1 MDGAEFARRGDSVVT
16 ALTGNRRALG
26 RMGAGRGARLLF
38 ALTSILPAM
47 LGAQGVTT
55 PDSVKRIRVG
65 RADVVRRDST
75 TGYAYTRPRPFHAVT
90 DVPKALGTSARDAFR
105 PSNIP
110 AMIGVAASTAVLIAA
125 DEQVLAETRRLAS
138 RIDLPQNHPSANVRV
153 GPFKQPF
160 PTTVGSGLY
169 FLGDGMASVFVAAG
183 FAARGSLA
191 DDMRARRTASE
202 VIEALL
208 VSGTV
213 TQTLK
218 HVAGRQTPSEATVP
232 RGRWRPFPKLSDYS
246 ANVPAYDAFPSGH
259 LASTMATLTVVAMNY
274 HEHKFIW
281 PVSAAT
287 IGVLAFTM
295 VNNGVHW
302 ASDYPLALAIGGVV
316 GKAVATRGRTVV
328 RMPTGPSG
336 DGVRAADRSRLAFD
350 FTPIV
355 GPGMLGVRVTW

>member
-1 MDGAEFARRGDSVVT
+1 MRARWS
-16 ALTGNRRALG
+16 
-26 RMGAGRGARLLF
+26 ARVLF
-38 ALTSILPAM
+38 ALTSILPAV
-47 LGAQGVTT
+47 LRAQGVT
-55 PDSVKRIRVG
+55 PDSTRIRVG
-65 RADVVRRDST
+65 RADVVRRDSV

-90 DVPKALGTSARDAFR
+90 DVPAALGVSAREAFR

-110 AMIGVAASTAVLIAA
+110 AMTAVAASTAVLIAA
-125 DEQVLAETRRLAS
+125 DEQALAETRRLGK
-138 RIDLPQNHPSANVRV
+138 RVGLPQNHPSANVRL

-160 PTTVGSGLY
+160 PTTIGSGLY
-169 FLGDGMASVFVAAG
+169 FLGDGMASVLLAAG

-232 RGRWRPFPKLSDYS
+232 RGRWRPFAKLSDYS

-259 LASTMATLTVVAMNY
+259 LASTMATLTVVALNY
-274 HEHKFIW
+274 HEHRFIW
-281 PVSAAT
+281 PVSVAT
-287 IGVLAFTM
+287 MGVLSFAM

-316 GKAVATRGRTVV
+316 GRVVTARGRTIVHLPPKASASGSATPHVTRFDWAPVV
-328 RMPTGPSG
+328 TP
-336 DGVRAADRSRLAFD
+336 DKVGVSVA
-350 FTPIV
+350 
-355 GPGMLGVRVTW
+355 W

>member
-1 MDGAEFARRGDSVVT
+1 MR
-16 ALTGNRRALG
+16 
-26 RMGAGRGARLLF
+26 AGRGALWLF
-38 ALTSILPAM
+38 ALAAILPVAAV
-47 LGAQGVTT
+47 AQGVTT

-65 RADVVRRDST
+65 RADVVRRDSS
-75 TGYAYTRPRPFHAVT
+75 TGYAYTRPRLLHAVT
-90 DVPKALGTSARDAFR
+90 DVPAALGASARNAFR

-110 AMIGVAASTAVLIAA
+110 AMMAVVASTGLLIAA
-125 DEQVLAETRRLAS
+125 DEQVLAETRRLAN
-138 RIDLPQNHPSANVRV
+138 RVDLPQNHPSANLRL

-169 FLGDGMASVFVAAG
+169 FLGDGMASVFLAAG

-202 VIEALL
+202 VVEALL

-213 TQTLK
+213 TQVLK

-232 RGRWRPFPKLSDYS
+232 RGRWRPFPPLGAYS

-259 LASTMATLTVVAMNY
+259 LASTMATLTVVATNY

-281 PVSAAT
+281 PVSIAT
-287 IGVLAFTM
+287 MGVLSFAM

-302 ASDYPLALAIGGVV
+302 ASDYPLALAIGAVV
-316 GKAVATRGRTVV
+316 GKTVATRGRSVV
-328 RMPTGPSG
+328 RMPQGPSG
-336 DGVRAADRSRLAFD
+336 GGVRAVDRSRLSFD
-350 FTPIV
+350 FRPIV
-355 GPGMLGVRVTW
+355 APGILGIRATW

>member
-1 MDGAEFARRGDSVVT
+1 M
-16 ALTGNRRALG
+16 
-26 RMGAGRGARLLF
+26 LF
-38 ALTSILPAM
+38 ALISILPAV
-47 LGAQGVTT
+47 LRAQGVT
-55 PDSVKRIRVG
+55 PDSATRIRVG
-65 RADVVRRDST
+65 RADVVRRDSA
-75 TGYAYTRPRPFHAVT
+75 TGYAYTRPPLFHAVT
-90 DVPKALGTSARDAFR
+90 DVPAALGASAREAFR

-110 AMIGVAASTAVLIAA
+110 AMMAVAASTAVLIAT
-125 DEQVLAETRRLAS
+125 DEQILAETRRLGT
-138 RIDLPQNHPSANVRV
+138 RVGLPQNHPSANVRL

-169 FLGDGMASVFVAAG
+169 FLGDGMASVLLAAG

-232 RGRWRPFPKLSDYS
+232 RGRWRPFAKLSDYS

-274 HEHKFIW
+274 HEHRFIW
-281 PVSAAT
+281 PASVAT
-287 IGVLAFTM
+287 MGVLSFAM

-316 GKAVATRGRTVV
+316 GKVVTTRGRTIV
-328 RMPTGPSG
+328 RMPPQAPTS
-336 DGVRAADRSRLAFD
+336 RSATAH
-350 FTPIV
+350 FTRYDWSPV
-355 GPGMLGVRVTW
+355 VAPGMLGVSVAW

>member
-1 MDGAEFARRGDSVVT
+1 MR
-16 ALTGNRRALG
+16 
-26 RMGAGRGARLLF
+26 AGRGTLWLF
-38 ALTSILPAM
+38 VLAVMLPAAAV
-47 LGAQGVTT
+47 AQSATSS
-55 PDSVKRIRVG
+55 DSVKRIRVG
-65 RADVVRRDST
+65 KADVVRRDSS
-75 TGYAYTRPRPFHAVT
+75 TGYAYTRPRLLHAVT
-90 DVPKALGTSARDAFR
+90 DVPAALGASAHSVFR

-110 AMIGVAASTAVLIAA
+110 AMMAVAASTGLLIAA
-125 DEQVLAETRRLAS
+125 DEQVLAETRRLGN
-138 RIDLPQNHPSANVRV
+138 RVGLPQNHPSANVRI

-169 FLGDGMASVFVAAG
+169 FLGDGMVSVFLAAG

-232 RGRWRPFPKLSDYS
+232 RGRWRPFPPLNAYS

-259 LASTMATLTVVAMNY
+259 LASTMATLTVVATNY

-281 PVSAAT
+281 PVSIAT
-287 IGVLAFTM
+287 MGVLSFAM

-302 ASDYPLALAIGGVV
+302 ASDYPLALAIGAVV
-316 GKAVATRGRTVV
+316 GKTVATRGRTVV
-328 RMPTGPSG
+328 KMPAGPSG
-336 DGVRAADRSRLAFD
+336 DGVKAGERSRLSLFD
-350 FTPIV
+350 VKPIV
-355 GPGMLGVRVTW
+355 APGVLGVRATW

>member
-1 MDGAEFARRGDSVVT
+1 MARRSIGRFADGDRGLLSRV
-16 ALTGNRRALG
+16 R
-26 RMGAGRGARLLF
+26 AGRGTLWLL
-38 ALTSILPAM
+38 ALGAILPAAAA
-47 LGAQGVTT
+47 AQRATAA
-55 PDSVKRIRVG
+55 DSARRIRVG
-65 RADVVRRDST
+65 KADVVRRDSS
-75 TGYAYTRPRPFHAVT
+75 TGYAYTRPRLLHAVT
-90 DVPKALGTSARDAFR
+90 DVPAALGGSARSAFR

-110 AMIGVAASTAVLIAA
+110 AMMAVAASTGLLIAA
-125 DEQVLAETRRLAS
+125 DEQVLAETRRLAA
-138 RIDLPQNHPSANVRV
+138 RVDLPQNHPSANVRI

-169 FLGDGMASVFVAAG
+169 FLGDGMASVFLATG

-213 TQTLK
+213 TQVLK

-232 RGRWRPFPKLSDYS
+232 RGRWRPFPPLGAYS

-259 LASTMATLTVVAMNY
+259 LASTMATLTVVATNY

-281 PVSAAT
+281 PASIAT
-287 IGVLAFTM
+287 MGVLSFAM

-302 ASDYPLALAIGGVV
+302 ASDYPLALAIGAVV
-316 GKAVATRGRTVV
+316 GKTVATRGRTLV
-328 RMPTGPSG
+328 RMSPGPSG
-336 DGVRAADRSRLAFD
+336 DGVKAGDRSRLSFD
-350 FTPIV
+350 FKPIV
-355 GPGMLGVRVTW
+355 APGILGIRATW